1 MRLGAFLGMRGM
13 HNNLV
18 VRVHSKGMHWQV
30 FAFELLLAVV
40 CADMQWHGVAEVGV
54 FPVAFSL
61 NYPFRELSR
70 VIFCA

>member
-1 MRLGAFLGMRGM
+1 MLFAAVAGLSERR
-13 HNNLV
+13 
-18 VRVHSKGMHWQV
+18 RESKGRHWQV

-40 CADMQWHGVAEVGV
+40 CADMQWHGVAEGGV

-61 NYPFRELSR
+61 DHPFRELSR